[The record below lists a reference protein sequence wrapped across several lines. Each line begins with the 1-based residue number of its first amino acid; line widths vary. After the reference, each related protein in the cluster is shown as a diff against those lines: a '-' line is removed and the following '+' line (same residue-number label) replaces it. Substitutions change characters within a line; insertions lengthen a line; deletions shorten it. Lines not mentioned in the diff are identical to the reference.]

1 MSVNKDFINA
11 LKQWLKYDDLIEQ
24 KNKEIK
30 QLKSTRD
37 NLEQMIIKYIEN
49 NNLKE
54 TKLNLGGNNIQYTEN
69 LNSGSLSLKLI
80 EEALRGYLK
89 NESQV
94 ITLCQVIKNK
104 KDRERKIQKNLKRKK
119 IKQRKSK
126 SKSKSF

>member
-30 QLKSTRD
+30 QLRSTRD

-104 KDRERKIQKNLKRKK
+104 KDRERKIQKILKRKK

-126 SKSKSF
+126 SKSKSL

>member
-30 QLKSTRD
+30 QLRLTRD

-49 NNLKE
+49 NNLNE

-126 SKSKSF
+126 SKSKK

>member
-30 QLKSTRD
+30 QLRLTRD
-37 NLEQMIIKYIEN
+37 NLEQIIIKYIEN

-54 TKLNLGGNNIQYTEN
+54 TKLNLGGNNIQYIEH

-104 KDRERKIQKNLKRKK
+104 KDRERKIQKILKRKK

-126 SKSKSF
+126 SKSKK

>member
-30 QLKSTRD
+30 QLRSTRD

-80 EEALRGYLK
+80 EEALSGYLK

-104 KDRERKIQKNLKRKK
+104 KDRERKVQKILKRKK
-119 IKQRKSK
+119 IKQIKSK
-126 SKSKSF
+126 SKSKK